1 MRTTKVKVS
10 VLLQHPFHKKTYSL
24 KYIDDLA
31 ESMKRTGLLNPVIIN
46 GKKQVL
52 SGWRRVLAAKQ
63 LKWKE
68 IEVVYHTNLSPSNEA
83 RLIIDFNRQ
92 RIKTILD
99 KWKEIQEL
107 KKYWGKKQGERT
119 DRNPKLSTEEKKHTK
134 DRIAS
139 AMGISTGNV
148 YKIEKIAATDKF
160 LFSLIDSGEISIH
173 EAYNR
178 CSGDATGAIETASPQ
193 SSEPGSGTVSHSN
206 SAPKPLAKL
215 YAHTCPHCGKKF
227 ND

>member
-1 MRTTKVKVS
+1 MSTDTFTLV
-10 VLLQHPFHKKTYSL
+10 VLMQHPFHKKTYSL

-31 ESMKRTGLLNPVIIN
+31 DSLKRIGLLNPVIIN

-52 SGWRRVLAAKQ
+52 SGWRRLLAAKV
-63 LKWKE
+63 LKWKD
-68 IEVVYHTNLSPSNEA
+68 IEVVYYKDIPPADEA

-92 RIKTILD
+92 RIKTILE

-107 KKYWGKKQGERT
+107 RKYWGKKQGERT
-119 DRNPKLSTEEKKHTK
+119 DKNPKLSIEEKKHTK

-139 AMGISTGNV
+139 AMGISAGNV

-178 CSGDATGAIETASPQ
+178 CTGGANEAGDNTQPH
-193 SSEPGSGTVSHSN
+193 SSKSESSNVSHSS
-206 SAPKPLAKL
+206 SAPKPLQKL
-215 YAHTCPHCGKKF
+215 YTHTCPHCGGQF